1 VLTLYISSLLKPF
14 DFSTK
19 DLISGIVIHKYNDYI
34 CRMYKKIKK
43 ILIISSELNINY
55 TKKVL
60 SLILDKDIY
69 KILIPIIG
77 AIIFI
82 ISLFTNGYIKGYV
95 YTYTLNLDNL
105 LSMLIYGIYMYT
117 FYVFLLYITRIV
129 RNFKSILLLLKG
141 NHIVYDTEDNLIRF
155 EVSGETYFIE
165 SVYYEGKMDASKIR
179 SIKLRLLTS
188 NI

>member
-1 VLTLYISSLLKPF
+1 
-14 DFSTK
+14 
-19 DLISGIVIHKYNDYI
+19 
-34 CRMYKKIKK
+34 
-43 ILIISSELNINY
+43 
-55 TKKVL
+55 
-60 SLILDKDIY
+60 
-69 KILIPIIG
+69 
-77 AIIFI
+77 
-82 ISLFTNGYIKGYV
+82 
-95 YTYTLNLDNL
+95 
-105 LSMLIYGIYMYT
+105 MLIYGIYMYT